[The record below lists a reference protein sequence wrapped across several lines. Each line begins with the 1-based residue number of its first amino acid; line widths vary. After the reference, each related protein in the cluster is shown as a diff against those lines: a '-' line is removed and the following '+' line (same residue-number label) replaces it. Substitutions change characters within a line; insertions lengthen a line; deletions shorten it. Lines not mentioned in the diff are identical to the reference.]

1 MAQTEKKKTN
11 SKVTDIVY
19 IGLSAAIIAVC
30 SWISIPLTVPI
41 TLQTMGVVLI
51 SGLFGAKRGTLSTLL
66 YILIGAIGVPVFSGF
81 KSGFGVLLGSTG
93 GYIIGFIF
101 TALIVGIVSDKTNKL
116 WALILSMVVGI
127 LVCYA
132 FGTAWFA
139 VVYAKTNEP
148 ASLATILGW
157 CVIPFLIP
165 DAVKIALAAVLTEG
179 SREQLCK
186 VNYGWI
192 FRCGIKRRLRV

>member
-1 MAQTEKKKTN
+1 LAKAENNLLRYVTMAQTEKKKTN

-165 DAVKIALAAVLTEG
+165 DAVKIALAAVLT
-179 SREQLCK
+179 
-186 VNYGWI
+186 N
-192 FRCGIKRRLRV
+192 RLKKFVK

>member
-1 MAQTEKKKTN
+1 MAQTEVKKKTN
-11 SKVTDIVY
+11 SKITDMVY

-66 YILIGAIGVPVFSGF
+66 YILIGAIGVPIFSGF

-139 VVYAKTNEP
+139 VVYSKTNEP

-165 DAVKIALAAVLTEG
+165 DAIKIALAAVLT
-179 SREQLCK
+179 
-186 VNYGWI
+186 N
-192 FRCGIKRRLRV
+192 RLKKFVK

>member
-1 MAQTEKKKTN
+1 MAQTEVKKKTN
-11 SKVTDIVY
+11 SKITDMVY

-139 VVYAKTNEP
+139 VDYAKTNEP

-165 DAVKIALAAVLTEG
+165 DAIKIALAAVLT
-179 SREQLCK
+179 
-186 VNYGWI
+186 N
-192 FRCGIKRRLRV
+192 RLKKFVK

>member
-1 MAQTEKKKTN
+1 MAQTEVKKKTN
-11 SKVTDIVY
+11 SKITDMVY

-165 DAVKIALAAVLTEG
+165 DAIKIALATVLT
-179 SREQLCK
+179 
-186 VNYGWI
+186 N
-192 FRCGIKRRLRV
+192 RLKKFVK